1 MIESK
6 PDILECLA
14 NLSSDEVFTP
24 PKLANTMLDTLP
36 QELFSN
42 PEARFLD
49 PACKSGVFLREI
61 AKRLII
67 GLEPHITDPK
77 ERLEHILRHQLY
89 GLALTELTALLSR
102 RTLYCAKNAD
112 SQLSLVRFDTPQGNI
127 FYNKELTHTFEKG
140 KCIHCRASES
150 GYARSGKLESHAY
163 AFIHPNPTYKELE
176 SMHFDVIIGNPPYQ
190 LDDGGGTGSSA
201 IALYHLFIEQ
211 AKKFNPKHLVMIIPA
226 RWYSGGKGLDS
237 FRATMLSDTHIKELH
252 DFPNFKDCF
261 PQGANIEGGVC
272 YFHWDSEYRGECEV
286 YNHKGDS
293 ITSSIKRP
301 LLEQGCDTFIRRNE
315 SIPILHKVLAQKEP
329 SIAETISSSRP
340 FGIRSN
346 FEDYISEADS
356 QYTIQIFYNKGV
368 GYAKRDS
375 VSRNHEWID
384 KHKVLVS
391 KAYGVSGQEFHQV
404 INKPLYA
411 PPNSICTETYIVLG
425 VFDTKEEAQN
435 LISYICTQFFRFLLS
450 LKKLT
455 QNVVSFHYSLIPLQ
469 DFSKPWSDE
478 ELYNKYGLDSK
489 EIAFIQSLIKPMS

>member
-36 QELFSN
+36 QELFAN

-112 SQLSLVRFDTPQGNI
+112 SKLSLVRFDTPQGNI

-140 KCIHCRASES
+140 KCIYCRASES
-150 GYARSGKLESHAY
+150 GYARSEKLESHAY

-190 LDDGGGTGSSA
+190 LDDGGAGASA
-201 IALYHLFIEQ
+201 SPIYDKFIEQ
-211 AKKFNPKHLVMIIPA
+211 AKKFKPKHLVMIIPA
-226 RWYSGGKGLDS
+226 RWYSGGKYLDD
-237 FRATMLSDTHIKELH
+237 FRTTMLHDTHIRELH
-252 DFPNFKDCF
+252 DFSNASDCF
-261 PQGANIEGGVC
+261 DNVEIKGGVC

-293 ITSSIKRP
+293 ITSKIKRP

-315 SIPILHKVLAQKEP
+315 SIPILHKVLAKKEP
-329 SIAETISSSRP
+329 SIAETISSRRP
-340 FGIRSN
+340 FGMDTS
-346 FEDYISEADS
+346 FSDYVEEKDS
-356 QYTIQIFYNKGV
+356 IHPYKCYLNGGS
-368 GYAKRDS
+368 GYIES
-375 VSRNHEWID
+375 THITRNHEWIG
-384 KHKVLVS
+384 KHKVLIPKAVGDGS
-391 KAYGVSGQEFHQV
+391 KEYLDEF
-404 INKPLYA
+404 KPLYA
-411 PPNSICTETYIVLG
+411 EPDSVCTETYIVIG
-425 VFDTKEEAQN
+425 VFDTEQEARN
-435 LISYICTQFFRFLLS
+435 LISYIHTSFFRFLVS
-450 LKKLT
+450 LKKNT
-455 QNVVSFHYSLIPLQ
+455 QDATRKVYSFVPLQ